1 MKFLKNNW
9 FTILV
14 VVLLFSVEPAF
25 AGPGGFI
32 AKGLFKSFWGKILL
46 GILTIVLL
54 PFILYV
60 YFTEKIAVMKNK
72 KILLK
77 LSATHKNF
85 NWIDLEKE
93 FSHIVR
99 RVYIA
104 WAKEDMAEV
113 KEYVNNWYWRN
124 QQIVNLDYWKS
135 QNLKNVSRLRT
146 LEKVNPLYLEFSSEE
161 NLNGTRIAIRI
172 DVEAEDYLLDIETNK
187 IIEGKKGYQDLDY
200 VWFFKY
206 EDGKWLLDDIRQGAS
221 SLGFAKLANVIP
233 ANVAQQIANPVLA
246 R

>member
-14 VVLLFSVEPAF
+14 VVLLFAVEPAY
-25 AGPGGFI
+25 AGPGGYI

-46 GILTIVLL
+46 GVITIVFL
-54 PFILYV
+54 PLFLYI
-60 YFTEKIAVMKNK
+60 YFREKIAVIKNK
-72 KILLK
+72 KILQQ
-77 LSATHKNF
+77 LSVSHKNF
-85 NWIDLEKE
+85 NWLHLEKE

-104 WAKEDMAEV
+104 WANEDMAEV
-113 KEYVNNWYWRN
+113 KEYVNHWYWQN
-124 QQIVNLDYWKS
+124 QQIVNLDYWKK

-146 LEKVNPLYLEFSSEE
+146 LEKVNPLYLEFSNDE

-172 DVEAEDYLLDIETNK
+172 DVEVEDYLLDKETNT
-187 IIEGKKGYQDLDY
+187 IIEGKKGYQDVDY
-200 VWFFKY
+200 VWFFEY
-206 EDGKWLLDDIRQGAS
+206 ENGKWLLDDIREGAT

-233 ANVAQQIANPVLA
+233 AHVEELILNPVMTK
-246 R
+246 

>member
-1 MKFLKNNW
+1 
-9 FTILV
+9 
-14 VVLLFSVEPAF
+14 
-25 AGPGGFI
+25 
-32 AKGLFKSFWGKILL
+32 
-46 GILTIVLL
+46 
-54 PFILYV
+54 
-60 YFTEKIAVMKNK
+60 
-72 KILLK
+72 LLK

-104 WAKEDMAEV
+104 WANEDMAEV

-206 EDGKWLLDDIRQGAS
+206 EDGKWLLDDIRQGAT

-233 ANVAQQIANPVLA
+233 TNVAQQIASPVLA